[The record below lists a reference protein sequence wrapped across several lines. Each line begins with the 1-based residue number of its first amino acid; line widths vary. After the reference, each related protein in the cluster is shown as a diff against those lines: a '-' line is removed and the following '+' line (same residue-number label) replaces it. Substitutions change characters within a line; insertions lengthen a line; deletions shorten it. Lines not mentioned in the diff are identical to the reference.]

1 MKFAFIVPSGLWI
14 GGVEKYTQQ
23 IAIELAKA
31 GHSVDYFFT
40 ESMLYVPANVIHPGL
55 DQARK
60 KLVESFGVRTIT
72 VSCESAENTEIGGTW
87 NNTNLFDIFNPN
99 DYDVIVGSHKG
110 ESTWPFSTLKNSK
123 IVEFVHGTDFTSG
136 ASKYANA
143 YVLINQYQ
151 VPRWIQMGGQESKVH
166 VITPMVQIDMPLHK
180 NKRDRWD
187 LPDDK
192 FIFGLHQGSRTG
204 IFSKIQLEAF
214 SKISSDRNF
223 FAILGGGPEYQEQ
236 AEKLGLK
243 NFKQI
248 PAVSTS
254 EEINSF
260 LSCLNVF
267 AHGRSDGEVCS
278 SAIIEAMAHHLPII
292 SHPGYN
298 NGHINQLLNCGL
310 IATSIEQYAQA
321 MYICENDEKIRN
333 HMINATK
340 EKYENEC
347 KFEVCK
353 NKILELLT
361 SL

>member
-1 MKFAFIVPSGLWI
+1 MKFAFVVPSGLWI
-14 GGVEKYTQQ
+14 GGVEKFTQQ
-23 IAIELAKA
+23 VAIELSKA
-31 GHSVDYFFT
+31 GHFVDYFFT
-40 ESMLYVPANVIHPGL
+40 ESMLYVPANVVHPGL
-55 DQARK
+55 DPARK
-60 KLVESFGVRTIT
+60 KLVEGFGVRIIP
-72 VSCESAENTEIGGTW
+72 VSCESAENTEVGGTW
-87 NNTNLFDIFNPN
+87 NNTNLFDYFRPHE
-99 DYDVIVGSHKG
+99 YDVIVGSHKG
-110 ESTWPFSTLKNSK
+110 EPTWPFSTLKNSK

-136 ASKYANA
+136 ASTYASA
-143 YVLINQYQ
+143 HVLINEYQ
-151 VPRWIQMGGQESKVH
+151 IPRWVQMGGQLSKTH
-166 VITPMVQIDMPLHK
+166 VVTPMVQIDMPSVK
-180 NKRDRWD
+180 NDRNRWN
-187 LPDDK
+187 LPHDR

-204 IFSKIQLEAF
+204 IFSNVQLDAF
-214 SKISSDRNF
+214 AKISSDKNF
-223 FAILGGGPEYQEQ
+223 FVILGGGPEYQEQ

-298 NGHINQLLNCGL
+298 NGHISQLSNCGL

-321 MYICENDEKIRN
+321 MFVYEHDEKIRN
-333 HMINATK
+333 QVISATK

-347 KFEVCK
+347 TFEVCK
-353 NKILELLT
+353 NKLLGLLT